1 MCVNEISLWNVPW
14 AAAAAREREI
24 VGVYVNNRADWLS
37 VSVIYRGRLQARWL
51 FNFKVIESWC
61 VYWYQDF
68 ICVCVCVCVCV
79 TEKGW
84 WGKSWPS
91 WLNLTLPPHHHFQ
104 VRTSSYLVSLPH
116 SALRTTRSILHAL
129 LIRPGKKNKNK
140 KKTLLPGV
148 WDFTGKKI
156 EDTSDN
162 VKQNPDH
169 HFKKRKKEKKRN

>member
-1 MCVNEISLWNVPW
+1 MCVLISRFYL
-14 AAAAAREREI
+14 
-24 VGVYVNNRADWLS
+24 
-37 VSVIYRGRLQARWL
+37 
-51 FNFKVIESWC
+51 
-61 VYWYQDF
+61 
-68 ICVCVCVCVCV
+68 CVCVCV

-104 VRTSSYLVSLPH
+104 VRASSYLVSLPH

-129 LIRPGKKNKNK
+129 LIRPGKKKQK
-140 KKTLLPGV
+140 QKKTLLPGV
-148 WDFTGKKI
+148 WDFTGKKM

-169 HFKKRKKEKKRN
+169 HFKKKKERKKKKLGVGKQIWTHYFFYQMEHHECPLEHEPAVTKRTKQKKIIPR